1 MLMQPV
7 HLRFQLSQA
16 MGSRIELAYV
26 AADGGALKLV
36 RQHRFGPRAI
46 EKHLSPSASDWSH
59 FRSSLDQIGVWSW
72 PSVCPNS
79 SQIED
84 GIQWSVDIQ
93 FQDRAIRASGDNC
106 YPDQGGKVV
115 PGASPTP
122 SFRQLMA
129 ALEAL
134 ARQSLEP

>member
-1 MLMQPV
+1 MQPV
-7 HLRFQLSQA
+7 RLHFQLTQA

-26 AADGGALKLV
+26 ASDAGSLKLV
-36 RQHRFGPRAI
+36 RQHRFGPHAI
-46 EKHLSPSASDWSH
+46 EKHLSPSGSDWSQ
-59 FRSSLDQIGVWSW
+59 FRSSLDQLGVWSW

-79 SQIED
+79 AQIED

-93 FQDRAIRASGDNC
+93 FQDRAMRSSGDNC

-115 PGASPTP
+115 PGTSPTP
-122 SFRQLMA
+122 SFRQLIA

>member
-1 MLMQPV
+1 MQPV
-7 HLRFQLSQA
+7 RLHFQLTQA

-26 AADGGALKLV
+26 ASDAGSLKLV
-36 RQHRFGPRAI
+36 RQHRFGPHAI
-46 EKHLSPSASDWSH
+46 EKHLSPSGSDWSQ
-59 FRSSLDQIGVWSW
+59 FRSSLDQLGVWSW

-79 SQIED
+79 AQIED

-93 FQDRAIRASGDNC
+93 FQDRAMRSSGDNC

-115 PGASPTP
+115 PGTSPTP
-122 SFRQLMA
+122 SFRQLIA
-129 ALEAL
+129 ALEVL